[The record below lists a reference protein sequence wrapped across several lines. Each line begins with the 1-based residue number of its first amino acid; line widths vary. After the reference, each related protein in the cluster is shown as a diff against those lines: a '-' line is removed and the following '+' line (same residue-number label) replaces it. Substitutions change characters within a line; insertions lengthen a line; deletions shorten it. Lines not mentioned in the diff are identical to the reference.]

1 MCKSSPARKPDA
13 LLPLSHDLHPRKH
26 VEFEIVP
33 GGIPQ
38 ETERQDH
45 SETCQCNE
53 QGWERKEP
61 FLTRGG
67 PNFLGMLVQLSSI
80 SGGTVLSN
88 VAAIGPNPTLTLLV
102 R

>member
-1 MCKSSPARKPDA
+1 
-13 LLPLSHDLHPRKH
+13 

-33 GGIPQ
+33 GGIP
-38 ETERQDH
+38 EERERKHD
-45 SETCQCNE
+45 SEAGQCNE

-80 SGGTVLSN
+80 SVGSGLSN
-88 VAAIGPNPTLTLLV
+88 VAAID
-102 R
+102 